1 MIRAGF
7 YQFKPVFGEV
17 RRNVESV
24 LKRLNRLDRG
34 EADLIVL
41 PELFN
46 SGYQFISRWEVA
58 ELSEEIPGGFTTRR
72 LCEIAKDKKLWLVAG
87 IPERAGKAFYNSSV
101 LIGPKGYV
109 ATYRKTHLFYE
120 EKLMFKPGAN
130 RFRSY
135 DIGKARVGM
144 MVCFDWYFPEVAR
157 ALALAGAEIICHPA
171 NLVLP
176 HCPDAMVTRCLENRV
191 FAITANRIGSEQR
204 GGKKRLTY
212 IGQSEI
218 VDPKGR
224 ILFRAPRNQ
233 EVLKIMEINPREAR
247 HKTLNRYNNLFRD
260 RRVEL
265 YTTHRKAPA

>member
-7 YQFKPVFGEV
+7 YQFRPEFGEI

-24 LKRLNRLDRG
+24 LRRLDRIDRG

-46 SGYQFISRWEVA
+46 TGYQFISRREVA
-58 ELSEEIPGGFTTRR
+58 ALSEEVPDGYTTRF
-72 LCEIAKDKKLWLVAG
+72 LGEFAKDKKLWLVAG
-87 IPERAGKAFYNSSV
+87 LPERAGKSLYNSAV

-109 ATYRKTHLFYE
+109 ATYRKVHLFYE
-120 EKLMFKPGAN
+120 EKLWFKAGLN

-135 DIGKARVGM
+135 DIGKARIGI
-144 MVCFDWYFPEVAR
+144 MVCFDWLFPEAAR
-157 ALALAGAEIICHPA
+157 SLALAGAEILCHPA

-176 HCPDAMVTRCLENRV
+176 YGPDAMITRCLENGV

-212 IGQSEI
+212 IGRSEV

-224 ILFRAPRNQ
+224 ILFRAPRNK
-233 EVLKIMEINPREAR
+233 ETLKMVEINPREAR

-265 YTTHRKAPA
+265 YNAGRKSVL